1 MLCLPV
7 IVSDGVHVG
16 ALIDQVCREL
26 DMPHKEAWLI
36 CGYGDGAQWHRALK
50 GEAPLDLW
58 KLRHLPIRFWQVLLP
73 KLASALIQRFFTDL
87 TVPYRMVRADVD
99 ERESEKRRA

>member
-7 IVSDGVHVG
+7 HVESGVNVG

-26 DMPHKEAWLI
+26 DMTHKDAWI
-36 CGYGDGAQWHRALK
+36 TCGYGDGAQWHRALK

-58 KLRHLPIRFWQVLLP
+58 KLRNLPIKFWQLFLP

-87 TVPYRMVRADVD
+87 EIPYRMTRADVPRET
-99 ERESEKRRA
+99 ERRSAR